1 MGRPNKEGLVERQRE
16 MGSMDEDGA
25 NRLVEGGVEDAYK
38 LGEAVDDANKP
49 AYTPLLLLLL

>member
-1 MGRPNKEGLVERQRE
+1 